1 MKLPFELFL
10 ALRYLKPK
18 REFVWVIT
26 LLSLVGV
33 LLGVGVLVLVISVF
47 RGFERDI
54 REKVIGFTAHVTVL
68 NYGILNDADA
78 LYPKIEALA
87 GVRAVSPFVGG
98 PVLVEFRQRISTP
111 FVRGIDPARED
122 KALGL
127 ARFIVEGEF
136 LLEGEAVLVGQG
148 FADRNGVR
156 VGDKLMVFSP
166 RHFEEMRKAAEQGQK
181 VAFLPTEL
189 LVTGVFNTGYG
200 VYDENF
206 ILTSLEMA
214 QHMYNIEEGVHGIAV
229 RLDDPMRAEATRDA
243 INAFLERPAQAQT
256 WMDLN
261 RQLFGAIATER
272 NVMFFLL
279 VFIIIVAGF
288 GLTSTLITLTVQKSR
303 EIGLAKALGATEGQV
318 LRVFVLYGLVVGV
331 VGTALGLASGLLLT
345 HFRNQAASL
354 LAKVLGVEIFPY
366 EIYHFAEIPADIHWD
381 SVAIIAIS
389 AVVICGVA
397 ALLPAWRAARLAPA
411 RALRYE

>member
-26 LLSLVGV
+26 LLSLLGV
-33 LLGVGVLVLVISVF
+33 LLGVGVLVVVISVF

-54 REKVIGFTAHVTVL
+54 REKVIGFTAHVTVS
-68 NYGILNDADA
+68 NSGIMNQPEEI
-78 LYPKIEALA
+78 YPKIEALP
-87 GVRAVSPFVGG
+87 GVHAVSPFVGG

-111 FVRGIDPARED
+111 FVRGIDPDRED
-122 KALGL
+122 KATGL
-127 ARFIVEGEF
+127 RKFIVDGEF
-136 LLEGEAVLVGQG
+136 LLEGEAVLVGRG
-148 FADRNGVR
+148 FADRNSIA
-156 VGDKLMVFSP
+156 VGDKIMIFSP
-166 RHFEEMRKAAEQGQK
+166 RHFEEMRRAAERGEK
-181 VAFLPTEL
+181 AAFLPTEL
-189 LVTGVFNTGYG
+189 LVTGIFSTGYG

-206 ILTSLEMA
+206 ILTSLDMA
-214 QHMYNIEEGVHGIAV
+214 RYMYNIEDGVHGIAV
-229 RLDDPMRAEATRDA
+229 RLTDPMRADETKAA
-243 INAFLERPAQAQT
+243 INAFLKRPARAET
-256 WMDLN
+256 WMDMN

-318 LRVFVLYGLVVGV
+318 VRVFVLYGLIVGV
-331 VGTALGLASGLLLT
+331 VGTALGLAGGVLLT
-345 HFRNQAASL
+345 EFRNQAASL

-366 EIYHFAEIPADIHWD
+366 EIYHFAEIPADIHWG
-381 SVAIIAIS
+381 SVVIICVS
-389 AVVICGVA
+389 AVAICGVG
-397 ALLPAWRAARLAPA
+397 ALLPAWRAAWLDPA

>member
-1 MKLPFELFL
+1 VKLPFELFL

-26 LLSLVGV
+26 LLSLLGV
-33 LLGVGVLVLVISVF
+33 VLGVGVLVVVISVF

-54 REKVIGFTAHVTVL
+54 RDKVIGFTAHVTVL
-68 NYGILNDADA
+68 NYGIMTQPDE
-78 LYPKIEALA
+78 LYPKIEALP
-87 GVRAVSPFVGG
+87 GVQAVSPFVGG
-98 PVLVEFRQRISTP
+98 PVLIEFKQRISTP
-111 FVRGIDPARED
+111 FVRGIDPEREE
-122 KALGL
+122 KAMGL
-127 ARFIVEGEF
+127 RRFIVEGEF
-136 LLEGEAVLVGQG
+136 LLEGEAVLIGRG
-148 FADRNGVR
+148 FADRNGIG
-156 VGDKLMVFSP
+156 VGDKLMIFSP
-166 RHFEEMRKAAEQGQK
+166 RHFEEMRKGAERGEK

-189 LVTGVFNTGYG
+189 IVTGIFSTGYG

-206 ILTSLEMA
+206 VLTSLDMA
-214 QHMYNIEEGVHGIAV
+214 RYMYNIEDGVHGIAV
-229 RLDDPMRAEATRDA
+229 RIADPLRANETRDA
-243 INAFLERPAQAQT
+243 INAFLTRPARAQT

-279 VFIIIVAGF
+279 VFIIVVAGF

-303 EIGLAKALGATEGQV
+303 EIGLAKALGATEWQV
-318 LRVFVLYGLVVGV
+318 IRVFVLYGLIVGL

-345 HFRNQAASL
+345 EFRNQAASL

-366 EIYHFAEIPADIHWD
+366 EIYHFAEIPADIHWG
-381 SVAIIAIS
+381 SVAAISISAIAI
-389 AVVICGVA
+389 CGIG
-397 ALLPAWRAARLAPA
+397 ALLPAWRAAWLEPA